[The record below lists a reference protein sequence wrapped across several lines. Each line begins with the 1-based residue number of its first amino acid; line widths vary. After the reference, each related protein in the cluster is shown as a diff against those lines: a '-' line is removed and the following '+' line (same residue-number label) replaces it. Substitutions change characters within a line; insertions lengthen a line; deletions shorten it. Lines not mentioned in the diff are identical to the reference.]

1 MIPSQEDETM
11 QQVLPDITK
20 TGSLISSYDVY
31 LFRQGNHSRLHD
43 RLGSHLA
50 VAGGTRGTNFSVW
63 APNAAEVSVIGDFNG
78 WEAGRDPLLARSDD
92 SGIWEGFIPDI
103 GHGMLYKYHI
113 KSRYNDYS
121 VEKGDPF
128 AYFWEVP
135 PKTASV
141 IWDLAYA
148 WRDRAWMRCREEEN
162 TPDAPISVYE
172 VHPGSWRK
180 VPEEENRSLNY
191 RELATELAEYLLE
204 AGFTHVEF
212 LPVMEHPLYAS
223 WGYQSLGYFAPTSRY
238 GTPQDFMHLVEH
250 LHQRGIGVLLDW
262 VPSHFPSD
270 GYGLSYFDG
279 THLYEHALPGQRYHP
294 EWKSYIF
301 NLARNEVRSFLLSS
315 AIFWLERYH
324 ADGLR
329 VDAVSSMLYLDYA
342 RSAGEWIPNI
352 YGGRENLEA
361 IGFLRKVNDTVHANF
376 PDVLVI
382 AEEATSWPGVTAP
395 TTTGGL
401 GFDLKWN
408 MGWMHDTLDYFT
420 LDPVFRKYRPDLLT
434 FSIWYA
440 FRERYVLPL
449 SHDEVVHEKSSL
461 AGKMPGDEWR
471 KRANLRLLYGYMFT
485 HPGKKLLFMGAE
497 FGQWSEWNHDAGLAW
512 DLLQYPPHQGIL
524 RWVGD
529 LNRLYRREPALHE
542 RDADPAGFEWVDF
555 SDVEKSIVSYLRR
568 GLSADNVVLVACNCT
583 PVPRYGYRV
592 GVPFGGFWEEVLN
605 SDAVEYGGSGVGN
618 LGGVEAEPVPAH
630 GRPWSLPLTLPPL
643 GAVIFAPEGA

>member
-1 MIPSQEDETM
+1 M
-11 QQVLPDITK
+11 QQVLPDITR
-20 TGSLISSYDVY
+20 TGSLITDYDVY

-43 RLGSHLA
+43 RLGSHPA
-50 VAGGTRGTNFSVW
+50 VADGARGTLFAVW

-78 WEAGRDPLLARSDD
+78 WERGLDPLHARSDD

-113 KSRYNDYS
+113 KSRYNSYS
-121 VEKGDPF
+121 VDKGDPF
-128 AYFWEVP
+128 AYFWEIP

-141 IWDLAYA
+141 IWDLAYT
-148 WRDRAWMRCREEEN
+148 WRDRGWMRCREEEN
-162 TPDAPISVYE
+162 TPDSPISVYE

-191 RELATELAEYLLE
+191 RELATELADYLLE

-238 GTPQDFMHLVEH
+238 GTPQDFMHLVDH

-301 NLARNEVRSFLLSS
+301 NLARDEVRSFLLSS
-315 AIFWLERYH
+315 AVFWLERYH

-342 RSAGEWIPNI
+342 RSAGEWIPNV

-395 TTTGGL
+395 TATGGL

-408 MGWMHDTLDYFT
+408 MGWMHDTLDYFV

-440 FRERYVLPL
+440 FRERYILPL

-485 HPGKKLLFMGAE
+485 HPGKKLLFMGGE
-497 FGQWSEWNHDAGLAW
+497 FGQWSEWSHDAGLEW
-512 DLLQYPPHQGIL
+512 DLLQYPPHRGIL
-524 RWVGD
+524 QWVTD
-529 LNRLYRREPALHE
+529 LNHLYRRVPALHE
-542 RDADPAGFEWVDF
+542 RDADPEGFEWVDF

-568 GLSADNVVLVACNCT
+568 GLSADDVVLVVCNCT

-592 GVPFGGFWEEVLN
+592 GVPFGGFWKEVLN

-618 LGGVEAEPVPAH
+618 LGGVEAERVLVH
-630 GRPWSLPLTLPPL
+630 GRSWSLPLTLPPL
-643 GAVIFAPEGA
+643 GTVIFAPEGA

>member
-1 MIPSQEDETM
+1 V
-11 QQVLPDITK
+11 QQSLPDITK
-20 TGSLISSYDVY
+20 TGSLLTEYDVY
-31 LFRQGNHSRLHD
+31 LFRQGNHSRLYE
-43 RLGSHLA
+43 RLGSHPA
-50 VAGGTRGTNFSVW
+50 VSGGTRGTYFAVW
-63 APNAAEVSVIGDFNG
+63 APNAEKVSVIGDFNR
-78 WEAGRDPLLARSDD
+78 WEAGKDPLSIRDD
-92 SGIWEGFIPDI
+92 NSGIWEGFVQEL
-103 GHGMLYKYHI
+103 GHGTVYKYHI
-113 KSRYNDYS
+113 RSRYGNYQ

-128 AYFWEVP
+128 AYTWEVP
-135 PKTASV
+135 PKTASIV
-141 IWDLAYA
+141 WDLSYA
-148 WRDRAWMRCREEEN
+148 WRDRAWMRSREEEN
-162 TPDAPISVYE
+162 TPDAPLSVYE
-172 VHPGSWRK
+172 VHAGSWRR
-180 VPEEENRSLNY
+180 VPAEENRSLNY
-191 RELATELAEYLLE
+191 RELAAELADYMLE

-223 WGYQSLGYFAPTSRY
+223 WGYQTLGYFAPSSRY

-250 LHQRGIGVLLDW
+250 LHQRGFGVILDW

-279 THLYEHALPGQRYHP
+279 TYLYEHALPGQRYHP
-294 EWKSYIF
+294 EWKSYVF
-301 NLARNEVRSFLLSS
+301 NLARNEVRSFLASS

-342 RSAGEWIPNI
+342 RSAGEWTPNV
-352 YGGRENLEA
+352 YGGRENLESMA
-361 IGFLRKVNDTVHANF
+361 FLRKVNDTVHANF

-395 TTTGGL
+395 TATGGL

-408 MGWMHDTLDYFT
+408 MGWMHDTLDYFV

-440 FRERYVLPL
+440 FSERYILPL

-461 AGKMPGDEWR
+461 IGKMPGDEWR

-485 HPGKKLLFMGAE
+485 HPGKKLLFMGGE
-497 FGQWSEWNHDAGLAW
+497 FGQWSEWNHDTGLEW
-512 DLLQYPPHQGIL
+512 HLLRYPPHQGIL
-524 RWVGD
+524 RWVTD
-529 LNRLYRREPALHE
+529 LNHLYRREPALHE
-542 RDADPAGFEWVDF
+542 RDAEPEGFEWVDF

-568 GLSADNVVLVACNCT
+568 GRSADDVALVACNCT

-592 GVPFGGFWEEVLN
+592 GVPFGGFWKEALN

-618 LGGVEAEPVPAH
+618 LGGVEAEQVPAH

-643 GAVIFAPEGA
+643 GAVILLPEGA

>member
-1 MIPSQEDETM
+1 M
-11 QQVLPDITK
+11 QQAPPDITR
-20 TGSLISSYDVY
+20 TRSLITDYDVY
-31 LFRQGNHSRLHD
+31 LFRQGSHSRLYD
-43 RLGSHLA
+43 RLGSHPA
-50 VAGGTRGTNFSVW
+50 VADGRRGTFFAVW

-78 WEAGRDPLLARSDD
+78 WEAGRNPLSARSDD
-92 SGIWEGFIPDI
+92 SGIWEGFLPDI
-103 GHGMLYKYHI
+103 GQGALYKYHI
-113 KSRYNDYS
+113 RSRYNDYS

-128 AYFWEVP
+128 ARFWEIP
-135 PKTASV
+135 PKTASIV
-141 IWDLAYA
+141 WDLAYT
-148 WRDRAWMRCREEEN
+148 WRDRAWMRGREEEN
-162 TPDAPISVYE
+162 SPDAPISVYE
-172 VHPGSWRK
+172 MHAGSWRK
-180 VPEEENRSLNY
+180 VPEEGNRSLSY
-191 RELATELAEYLLE
+191 REAADELAEYLVD

-212 LPVMEHPLYAS
+212 LPIMEHPFYAS
-223 WGYQSLGYFAPTSRY
+223 WGYQTLGYFAPTSRY
-238 GTPQDFMHLVEH
+238 GTPQDFMHLIDC
-250 LHQRGIGVLLDW
+250 LHQRGVGVILDW
-262 VPSHFPSD
+262 VPSHFPAD

-279 THLYEHALPGQRYHP
+279 TYLYEHALPGQRYHP
-294 EWKSYIF
+294 EWKSYVF

-342 RSAGEWIPNI
+342 RSAGEWTPNV

-361 IGFLRKVNDTVHANF
+361 IGFLRKVNETVHANF

-395 TTTGGL
+395 TATGGL

-408 MGWMHDTLDYFT
+408 MGWMHDTLDYFV
-420 LDPVFRKYRPDLLT
+420 LDPVFRKYRPDLFT

-440 FRERYVLPL
+440 FNERYVLPL

-461 AGKMPGDEWR
+461 IGKMPGDEWR

-485 HPGKKLLFMGAE
+485 HPGKKLLFMGGE
-497 FGQWSEWNHDAGLAW
+497 FGQWSEWSHDAGLEW
-512 DLLQYPPHQGIL
+512 HLLQYPPHQGIL

-529 LNRLYRREPALHE
+529 LNRLYRRAPALHE
-542 RDADPAGFEWVDF
+542 RDADPEGFEWVDF

-568 GLSADNVVLVACNCT
+568 GRSADDVVLVVCNCT
-583 PVPRYGYRV
+583 PVPRYNYRV

-605 SDAVEYGGSGVGN
+605 SDAVDYGGSGVGN
-618 LGGVEAEPVPAH
+618 LGGVEAEQVPVH

-643 GAVIFAPEGA
+643 GVVIFAPEGA

>member
-1 MIPSQEDETM
+1 MPNEDEKV

-20 TGSLISSYDVY
+20 TGSLITSYDIY
-31 LFRQGNHSRLHD
+31 LFRQGSHSRLYD
-43 RLGSHLA
+43 RLGSHPA
-50 VAGGTRGTNFSVW
+50 VADGARGTFFAVW

-78 WEAGRDPLLARSDD
+78 WAAGRHPLRARDDD

-113 KSRYNDYS
+113 KSRYDGYS

-141 IWDLAYA
+141 IWDISYT
-148 WRDRAWMRCREEEN
+148 WRDRAWMRRREEDN
-162 TPDAPISVYE
+162 TADAPISVYE

-191 RELATELAEYLLE
+191 RELAAELADYLLDT
-204 AGFTHVEF
+204 GFTHVEF

-301 NLARNEVRSFLLSS
+301 NLARDEVRSFLLSS

-342 RSAGEWIPNI
+342 RSAGEWIPNV

-361 IGFLRKVNDTVHANF
+361 IGFLRKLNDTVHANF

-395 TTTGGL
+395 TATGGL

-408 MGWMHDTLDYFT
+408 MGWMHDTLDYFV
-420 LDPVFRKYRPDLLT
+420 LDPIFRKYRPDLLT

-485 HPGKKLLFMGAE
+485 HPGKKLLFMGGE
-497 FGQWSEWNHDAGLAW
+497 FGQWSEWSHDAGLEW
-512 DLLQYPPHQGIL
+512 DLLQYPSHRGIL
-524 RWVGD
+524 RWVTD

-542 RDADPAGFEWVDF
+542 RDTDPAGFEWVDF

-568 GLSADNVVLVACNCT
+568 GLSADDVVLVVCNCT

-618 LGGVEAEPVPAH
+618 LGGVEAERIRVH

-643 GAVIFAPEGA
+643 GAVIFAPEGV

>member
-1 MIPSQEDETM
+1 MMPNQEGENM

-20 TGSLISSYDVY
+20 TGSLITDYDVY
-31 LFRQGNHSRLHD
+31 LFRQGNHSRLHE
-43 RLGSHLA
+43 RMGSHPA
-50 VAGGTRGTNFSVW
+50 VADGVRGTFFAVW

-78 WEAGRDPLLARSDD
+78 WTAGRHPLQARSDD

-103 GHGMLYKYHI
+103 GHGRLYKYHI
-113 KSRYNDYS
+113 KSRYDGYS

-141 IWDLAYA
+141 IWDLGYT
-148 WRDRAWMRCREEEN
+148 WRDRAWMRGREEAN

-191 RELATELAEYLLE
+191 RELATELADYLLDT
-204 AGFTHVEF
+204 GFTHVEF

-301 NLARNEVRSFLLSS
+301 NLARDEVRSFLLSS
-315 AIFWLERYH
+315 AVFWLERYH

-342 RSAGEWIPNI
+342 RSAGEWIPNV

-361 IGFLRKVNDTVHANF
+361 IGFLRKLNDTVHANF

-395 TTTGGL
+395 TATGGL

-440 FRERYVLPL
+440 FRERYILPL
-449 SHDEVVHEKSSL
+449 SHDEVVHEKGSL

-485 HPGKKLLFMGAE
+485 HPGKKLLFMGGE
-497 FGQWSEWNHDAGLAW
+497 FGQWSEWSHDAGLEW
-512 DLLQYPPHQGIL
+512 GLLQYPSHRGLL
-524 RWVGD
+524 RWVTD
-529 LNRLYRREPALHE
+529 LNHLYRRMPALHE
-542 RDADPAGFEWVDF
+542 RDADPEGFEWVDF

-568 GLSADNVVLVACNCT
+568 GLSADNVVLVICNCT

-592 GVPFGGFWEEVLN
+592 GVPFGGFWQEVLN

-618 LGGVEAEPVPAH
+618 LGGVEAERVRAH

-643 GAVIFAPEGA
+643 GMVIFAPEGA

>member
-1 MIPSQEDETM
+1 MRPNEGDETM

-20 TGSLISSYDVY
+20 TGSLITSYDVY

-43 RLGSHLA
+43 RLGSHPT
-50 VAGGTRGTNFSVW
+50 VADGARGTFFAVW
-63 APNAAEVSVIGDFNG
+63 APNAAEVSVIGDFNR
-78 WEAGRDPLLARSDD
+78 WAAGRHPLQARGDD

-113 KSRYNDYS
+113 KSRYNNYS

-148 WRDRAWMRCREEEN
+148 WRDRAWMRSREEDN

-191 RELATELAEYLLE
+191 QELATELADYLLD

-238 GTPQDFMHLVEH
+238 GTPQDFMYLVEH

-294 EWKSYIF
+294 EWKSYVF
-301 NLARNEVRSFLLSS
+301 NLARDEVRSFLLSS

-342 RSAGEWIPNI
+342 RSPGEWVPNV

-395 TTTGGL
+395 TATGGL

-440 FRERYVLPL
+440 FRERYILPL

-485 HPGKKLLFMGAE
+485 HPGKKLLFMGGE
-497 FGQWSEWNHDAGLAW
+497 FGQWSEWSHDAGLEW
-512 DLLQYPPHQGIL
+512 DLLQYPPHRGIL
-524 RWVGD
+524 RWVTD
-529 LNRLYRREPALHE
+529 LNRLYQREPALHE

-568 GLSADNVVLVACNCT
+568 GLSADNVVLVVCNCT

-618 LGGVEAEPVPAH
+618 LGGVEAEQVSVH

>member
-1 MIPSQEDETM
+1 MKTSGTGESV
-11 QQVLPDITK
+11 QQALPEITK
-20 TGSLISSYDVY
+20 TGSLITDYDVY
-31 LFRQGNHSRLHD
+31 LFRQGNHSRLYEK
-43 RLGSHLA
+43 LGAHLA
-50 VAGGTRGTNFSVW
+50 VADGVQGTFFSVW

-78 WEAGRDPLLARSDD
+78 WKAGKDPLTARSDG
-92 SGIWEGFIPDI
+92 SGIWEGFVPEL
-103 GHGMLYKYHI
+103 GHGTLYKYHI
-113 KSRYNDYS
+113 RSRYRDYR

-128 AYFWEVP
+128 ARFWEVP

-141 IWDLAYA
+141 VWDLSYA
-148 WRDRAWMRCREEEN
+148 WRDRAWMRCREEVN
-162 TPDAPISVYE
+162 TPDAPVSVYE
-172 VHPGSWRK
+172 VHLGSWRMQEGRCTNYQK
-180 VPEEENRSLNY
+180 V
-191 RELATELAEYLLE
+191 ATELADYLLE

-223 WGYQSLGYFAPTSRY
+223 WGYQTLGYFAPTSRY
-238 GTPQDFMHLVEH
+238 GTPQEFMHLVEH
-250 LHQRGIGVLLDW
+250 LHLRGIGVILDW

-279 THLYEHALPGQRYHP
+279 TYLYEHALPGRRYHP
-294 EWKSYIF
+294 EWKSYVF
-301 NLARNEVRSFLLSS
+301 NLARNEVRSVLISS
-315 AIFWLERYH
+315 AVFWLERYH

-342 RSAGEWIPNI
+342 RSAGEWTPNV

-361 IGFLRKVNDTVHANF
+361 MTFLRKVNDTIHANF

-382 AEEATSWPGVTAP
+382 AEEATAWPGVTAP
-395 TTTGGL
+395 TATGGL

-440 FRERYVLPL
+440 FSERYVLPL

-461 AGKMPGDEWR
+461 IGKMPGDEWR

-485 HPGKKLLFMGAE
+485 HPGKKLLFMGGE
-497 FGQWSEWNHDAGLAW
+497 FGQWSEWGHETGLEW
-512 DLLQYPPHQGIL
+512 HLLEYAPHQGIL
-524 RWVGD
+524 RWVTD

-555 SDVEKSIVSYLRR
+555 SDIEKSVVSYLRR
-568 GLSADNVVLVACNCT
+568 GRSADDVALVVCNFT

-592 GVPFGGFWEEVLN
+592 GVPFGGLWKEVLN
-605 SDAVEYGGSGVGN
+605 SDAIEYGGSGVGN
-618 LGGVEAEPVPAH
+618 LGGVEAERVPAH
-630 GRPWSLPLTLPPL
+630 GRPCSLSLTLPPL
-643 GAVIFAPEGA
+643 GAVVFLPEGA

>member
-1 MIPSQEDETM
+1 M
-11 QQVLPDITK
+11 QQALPDITK
-20 TGSLISSYDVY
+20 TGSLVSDYDVY
-31 LFRQGNHSRLHD
+31 LFRQGNHFRLYE
-43 RLGSHLA
+43 RLGSHPVVLE
-50 VAGGTRGTNFSVW
+50 GTQGTFFAVW

-78 WEAGRDPLLARSDD
+78 WEAGKNPLAVRSDG
-92 SGIWEGFIPDI
+92 SGIWEGFIPDV
-103 GHGMLYKYHI
+103 GHGALYKYRI
-113 KSRYNDYS
+113 RSRYNDYS
-121 VEKGDPF
+121 VDKGDPF
-128 AYFWEVP
+128 AYYWEIP
-135 PKTASV
+135 PKTASIV
-141 IWDLAYA
+141 WDLTYT
-148 WRDRAWMRCREEEN
+148 WRDRAWMRGREEN
-162 TPDAPISVYE
+162 NSPDAPISIYE

-180 VPEEENRSLNY
+180 VPEEENRSLSY
-191 RELATELAEYLLE
+191 REAADKLADHMLD

-212 LPVMEHPLYAS
+212 LPIMEHPFYAS
-223 WGYQSLGYFAPTSRY
+223 WGYQTLGYFAPTSRY
-238 GTPQDFMHLVEH
+238 GTPQDFMCLINY
-250 LHQRGIGVLLDW
+250 LHQRGIGVILDW
-262 VPSHFPSD
+262 VPSHFPAD

-279 THLYEHALPGQRYHP
+279 THLYEHALPGKRYHP

-301 NLARNEVRSFLLSS
+301 NLGRNEVRSFLVSS
-315 AIFWLERYH
+315 ALFWLERYH

-342 RSAGEWIPNI
+342 RSAGEWVPNV

-361 IGFLRKVNDTVHANF
+361 IGFLRKVNDTVHANY

-395 TTTGGL
+395 TATGGL

-408 MGWMHDTLDYFT
+408 MGWMHDTLDYFA

-440 FRERYVLPL
+440 FSERYVLPL

-461 AGKMPGDEWR
+461 IGKMPGDEWR
-471 KRANLRLLYGYMFT
+471 KRANLRLLLGYMFT

-497 FGQWSEWNHDAGLAW
+497 FGQWSEWSHDAGLEW
-512 DLLQYPPHQGIL
+512 HLLEYPPHQGIL
-524 RWVGD
+524 QWVGD
-529 LNRLYRREPALHE
+529 LNRLYRRLPALHE
-542 RDADPAGFEWVDF
+542 RDADPGGFEWVDF

-568 GLSADNVVLVACNCT
+568 GHAADEVVLVACNCT

-618 LGGVEAEPVPAH
+618 MGGVEAEQVPAH

-643 GAVIFAPEGA
+643 GVVIFAPEGV

>member
-1 MIPSQEDETM
+1 MTIPGMGESV
-11 QQVLPDITK
+11 QQALPDITK
-20 TGSLISSYDVY
+20 TGSLITDYDVY
-31 LFRQGNHSRLHD
+31 LFRQGNHAHLYD
-43 RLGSHLA
+43 KLGAHLA
-50 VAGGTRGTNFSVW
+50 VSGGTQGTYFSVW

-78 WEAGRDPLLARSDD
+78 WKAGEDSLAARGDD
-92 SGIWEGFIPDI
+92 SGIWEGFIPEL
-103 GHGMLYKYHI
+103 GQGALYKYHI
-113 KSRYNDYS
+113 RSRYHDYR

-128 AYFWEVP
+128 ARFWEVP

-141 IWDLAYA
+141 VWDTTYA
-148 WRDRAWMRCREEEN
+148 WRDRSWMRCREEAN

-172 VHPGSWRK
+172 AHLGSWRM
-180 VPEEENRSLNY
+180 PEGERRCMNY
-191 RELATELAEYLLE
+191 QKIATELADYLLE

-212 LPVMEHPLYAS
+212 LPIMEHPLYAS
-223 WGYQSLGYFAPTSRY
+223 WGYQTLGYFAPTSRY
-238 GTPQDFMHLVEH
+238 GSPQDFMHLVEH
-250 LHQRGIGVLLDW
+250 LHLRGIGVILDW

-279 THLYEHALPGQRYHP
+279 TYLYEHALPGQRYHP
-294 EWKSYIF
+294 EWKSYVF
-301 NLARNEVRSFLLSS
+301 NLARNEVRSFLISS
-315 AIFWLERYH
+315 AVFWLDRYH

-342 RSAGEWIPNI
+342 RSAGGWTPNI

-361 IGFLRKVNDTVHANF
+361 ITFLRKVNDTVHANF

-382 AEEATSWPGVTAP
+382 AEEATAWPGVTAP
-395 TTTGGL
+395 TATGGL

-440 FRERYVLPL
+440 FSERYVLPL

-461 AGKMPGDEWR
+461 IGKMPGDEWR

-485 HPGKKLLFMGAE
+485 HPGKKLLFMGGE
-497 FGQWSEWNHDAGLAW
+497 FGQWSEWGHETGLEW
-512 DLLQYPPHQGIL
+512 HLLEYAPHQGIL
-524 RWVGD
+524 RWVAD

-542 RDADPAGFEWVDF
+542 RDSDRGGFEWVDF
-555 SDVEKSIVSYLRR
+555 SDAEKSVVSYLRR
-568 GLSADNVVLVACNCT
+568 GRSADDVILVVCNFT
-583 PVPRYGYRV
+583 PVPRYDYRV
-592 GVPFGGFWEEVLN
+592 GIPFGGFWKEVLN

-618 LGGVEAEPVPAH
+618 LGGVKAERVPVH
-630 GRPWSLPLTLPPL
+630 GRPCSLPLTLPPL
-643 GAVIFAPEGA
+643 GAVIFCPEGA

>member
-1 MIPSQEDETM
+1 M
-11 QQVLPDITK
+11 QQALPDITR
-20 TGSLISSYDVY
+20 TGSLITDYDVY
-31 LFRQGNHSRLHD
+31 LFRQGNHSHLYEK
-43 RLGSHLA
+43 LGSHPA
-50 VAGGTRGTNFSVW
+50 VSGGTRGTNFAVW
-63 APNAAEVSVIGDFNG
+63 APNAEEVSVIGDFNG
-78 WEAGRDPLLARSDD
+78 WNAGKNPLSIRGDN
-92 SGIWEGFIPDI
+92 SGIWEGFIPEL
-103 GHGMLYKYHI
+103 GHGTIYKYHV
-113 KSRYNDYS
+113 KSSYGNYQ

-128 AYFWEVP
+128 AYTWEVP

-141 IWDLAYA
+141 VWDLSYT

-172 VHPGSWRK
+172 VHAGSWRK
-180 VPEEENRSLNY
+180 VSAEEKRSLNY
-191 RELATELAEYLLE
+191 RELAAELADYMLE

-223 WGYQSLGYFAPTSRY
+223 WGYQTLGYFAPTSRY

-250 LHQRGIGVLLDW
+250 LHQRGFGVILDW

-279 THLYEHALPGQRYHP
+279 TYLYEHALPGQRYHP
-294 EWKSYIF
+294 EWKSYVF
-301 NLARNEVRSFLLSS
+301 NLARNEVRSFLISS

-324 ADGLR
+324 ADGIR

-342 RSAGEWIPNI
+342 RSAGEWTPNV

-361 IGFLRKVNDTVHANF
+361 MAFLRKVNEIVHANF

-395 TTTGGL
+395 TATGGL

-440 FRERYVLPL
+440 FSERYVLPL

-461 AGKMPGDEWR
+461 IGKMPGDEWR

-485 HPGKKLLFMGAE
+485 HPGKKLLFMGGE
-497 FGQWSEWNHDAGLAW
+497 FGQWSEWNHDAGLEW
-512 DLLQYPPHQGIL
+512 HLLRYPPHQGIL
-524 RWVGD
+524 RWVTD
-529 LNRLYRREPALHE
+529 LNHLYRREPALHE
-542 RDADPAGFEWVDF
+542 RDAEPEGFEWVDF

-568 GLSADNVVLVACNCT
+568 GRSADEVVLVACNCT

-592 GVPFGGFWEEVLN
+592 GVPFGGFWKEALN

-618 LGGVEAEPVPAH
+618 LGGVEAEQVPAH
-630 GRPWSLPLTLPPL
+630 GRSWSLPLTLPPL
-643 GAVIFAPEGA
+643 GVVILLPEGA